1 MRPDGKRVKSDDGEY
16 AIVPHI
22 MVERNDSLNFIE
34 IDIPMDNMQK
44 YLHEKRKDGHN
55 FSHLALVLAAYSRI
69 VGEFPLLNR
78 FIVNRKI
85 YARKELAIGMVV
97 LKSDSYN
104 GTMSKIKL
112 DPADTIFEVNEKITE
127 YVTTNRKAG
136 DNNKTDKLVSVLLK
150 IPGLLYWGVKLFK
163 WMDKHGLLP
172 YAIVDASP
180 FHTSMSITNLASI
193 RTNHIFHHIYNFGT
207 TSVFLAMGNTRE
219 VPVRKGGEIVFEKCM
234 PFGCVMDERICSGV
248 YFAKAF
254 RRFKHY
260 LEHPELL
267 EESPEEGKVI
277 KEVPYIEDVKKAKA
291 EGMAVK

>member
-1 MRPDGKRVKSDDGEY
+1 MRPDGKKVKSDDGEY

-34 IDIPMDNMQK
+34 MDIPLAPIQK
-44 YLHEKRKDGHN
+44 YLHEKRKEGHN
-55 FSHLALVLAAYSRI
+55 FSHLALVLAAYTRI
-69 VGEFPLLNR
+69 IGEFPLLNR

-85 YARKELAIGMVV
+85 YARKELAVGMVV
-97 LKSDSYN
+97 LKSESDN
-104 GTMSKIKL
+104 GTMSKVKF
-112 DPADTIFEVNEKITE
+112 DPADTIFEVNDKITE
-127 YVTTNRKAG
+127 YVVTNRKAG
-136 DNNKTDKLVSVLLK
+136 DNNKTDKLVSILLK
-150 IPGLLYWGVKLFK
+150 IPGLLYWGVKIFK

-219 VPVRKGGEIVFEKCM
+219 VAVRKGGEIVFEKCM

-248 YFAKAF
+248 YYAKAF
-254 RRFKHY
+254 RKFKYY

-267 EESPEEGKVI
+267 EEKPDPEKVI
-277 KEVPYIEDVKKAKA
+277 KEVPYRTDKKEA
-291 EGMAVK
+291 